1 MGPLNALISMTLGTG
16 GLIFIMSWLT
26 SVGDVTVFAL
36 CYGFFSG
43 GGVYLIY
50 REFYPSLSHP
60 HQVLSLL
67 SPTLVG
73 YSQDISE
80 IG

>member
-1 MGPLNALISMTLGTG
+1 MGVLNTIILMILGTG
-16 GLIFIMSWLT
+16 VLIFTMCTLT
-26 SVGDVTVFAL
+26 TVGDVTVFAL
-36 CYGFFSG
+36 SYGFFSG

-50 REFYPSLSHP
+50 RKFHQSLSHP

-73 YSQDISE
+73 YSEDISE
-80 IG
+80 VR